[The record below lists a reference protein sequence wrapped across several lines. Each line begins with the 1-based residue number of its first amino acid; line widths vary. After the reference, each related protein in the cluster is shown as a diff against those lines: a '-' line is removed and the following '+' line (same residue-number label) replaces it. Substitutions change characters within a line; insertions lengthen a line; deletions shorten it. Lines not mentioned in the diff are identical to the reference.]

1 MKNHTKSRPA
11 HFLARLQVF
20 AKQKRQLK
28 LPKFGFEY
36 VCALLLDV
44 QRKSLSAIGQAI
56 GIPVSQISRMLGS
69 SDFIASNHLWALS
82 RQAVLAALSK
92 APTSD
97 GPWKVF
103 VIADST
109 VLERSASG
117 AQNIQKLNTGH
128 SWKYGHRLTNVVLLI
143 NGQLIPLPPIPH
155 KSKAFCKANKEP
167 YLTEGERLREYLA
180 SEPFKSVISGIK
192 DSDIAVLADAGY
204 DDRKLQRFIL
214 DQGWDFIIP
223 TKTTSKFRVR
233 NPETGKLS
241 ISHTSAS
248 AMHRYQHSC
257 PKGEV
262 RVKMQKNQKWTV
274 RKFHVQRLSGLLN
287 RLSST
292 VTMVRTQVGGG
303 KVKHLVCSDERA
315 SDREIVLAYAKRFQ
329 IECFHKETKQ
339 YLGLEDVAT
348 HGFHSTYNH
357 ICLVYMAYVLLQNAI
372 PEGATRHRQKVL
384 LEAVSQDMHLQP
396 VRIILSQFG
405 GNEKLKKKLQKGPK
419 YKQNTGWRHYEAA

>member
-36 VCALLLDV
+36 VCALVLDV

-56 GIPVSQISRMLGS
+56 GIHVSQISRMLGN
-69 SDFIASNHLWALS
+69 SDFLASCHLWALS
-82 RQAVLAALSK
+82 RKAVTAALAR
-92 APTSD
+92 APASH
-97 GPWKVF
+97 GRWRVF
-103 VIADST
+103 IIPDST
-109 VLERSASG
+109 VLERSASR

-128 SWKYGHRLTNVVLLI
+128 SWKNGHRLTNLVLLI

-167 YLTEGERLREYLA
+167 YFTEGERLREYLA
-180 SEPFKSVISGIK
+180 SEPFKTVVSGIK

-204 DDRKLQRFIL
+204 DDRKLQGFIL

-233 NPETGKLS
+233 NLETGRLS

-248 AMHRYQHSC
+248 AMHRYRHSC

-262 RVKMQKNQKWTV
+262 RVRMQKNQNWTV
-274 RKFHVQRLSGLLN
+274 RRFHVQRLSGLLN

-303 KVKHLVCSDERA
+303 KVKHLVCSDETA

-357 ICLVYMAYVLLQNAI
+357 ICLVYMAYVLLQDVI

-384 LEAVSQDMHLQP
+384 LEAVTQDMHLQP

-405 GNEKLKKKLQKGPK
+405 GNEKLKKKLQEESI
-419 YKQNTGWRHYEAA
+419 YRQNAGWRHYEAA

>member
-1 MKNHTKSRPA
+1 MS
-11 HFLARLQVF
+11 
-20 AKQKRQLK
+20 
-28 LPKFGFEY
+28 
-36 VCALLLDV
+36 
-44 QRKSLSAIGQAI
+44 
-56 GIPVSQISRMLGS
+56 
-69 SDFIASNHLWALS
+69 ALS
-82 RQAVLAALSK
+82 R

-97 GPWKVF
+97 GRWKVF
-103 VIADST
+103 VIPDST
-109 VLERSASG
+109 VLERSASR

-128 SWKYGHRLTNVVLLI
+128 SWKYGHRLTNVMLLI

-180 SEPFKSVISGIK
+180 SEPFKSVISGIQ

-204 DDRKLQRFIL
+204 DDRKLQGFIL

-233 NPETGKLS
+233 SPKTGRLS

-248 AMHRYQHSC
+248 AMHSYQHSC

-274 RKFHVQRLSGLLN
+274 RRFHVQRLSGLLN

-292 VTMVRTQVGGG
+292 VTMVRTQVSGG
-303 KVKHLVCSDERA
+303 KVKHLVCSDETA

-329 IECFHKETKQ
+329 IEWFHKETKKH
-339 YLGLEDVAT
+339 LGLEDVAT

-357 ICLVYMAYVLLQNAI
+357 VCLVYMAYLLLQDAI
-372 PEGATRHRQKVL
+372 PEGAIRHRQKMLIETVT
-384 LEAVSQDMHLQP
+384 EDMHLQP

-405 GNEKLKKKLQKGPK
+405 GTEKLKKKLREGPI
-419 YKQNTGWRHYEAA
+419 YKQTTDWRNYEAAQKPKLCSKNGCFSWFNPRNLQSMSIGLGGGLKNRGRFRAIQKRFVVSGA